1 MENGWKLVGVVQV
14 IGRIRAVH
22 LPIVISRPSICR
34 YSADIRLVL
43 DWAGRALGAGRAYT
57 GWELSSSPR
66 VYINCAP
73 IACTTKGSV
82 WSVDEHLSIF
92 FHVEEK
98 NYLWRKAEQ
107 DTSLR
112 RAAFGFVERI
122 PPYYL
127 SGAGRPVVDR
137 LLPNFLICMG
147 RYTTTEYMPMHARCH
162 RNRLNVGTGS
172 APLLFNVPNT

>member
-1 MENGWKLVGVVQV
+1 MQV

-82 WSVDEHLSIF
+82 WSVGEHLSIF
-92 FHVEEK
+92 FFSRR
-98 NYLWRKAEQ
+98 RKKL
-107 DTSLR
+107 SLKESGTR
-112 RAAFGFVERI
+112 
-122 PPYYL
+122 YL
-127 SGAGRPVVDR
+127 SSSRCIRICRADSALLPVWCRPAGRRSIIAQFSD
-137 LLPNFLICMG
+137 LYEQI
-147 RYTTTEYMPMHARCH
+147 HDH
-162 RNRLNVGTGS
+162 
-172 APLLFNVPNT
+172 